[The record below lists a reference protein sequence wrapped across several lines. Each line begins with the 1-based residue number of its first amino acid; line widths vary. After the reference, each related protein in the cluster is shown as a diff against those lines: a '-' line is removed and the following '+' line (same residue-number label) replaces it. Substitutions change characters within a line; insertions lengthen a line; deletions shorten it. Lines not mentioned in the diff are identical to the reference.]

1 VDYLT
6 DEESE
11 GDNQAFDLKMPDLT
25 ELINDFEKGDEV
37 LASAMEDLA
46 LHFTDLKLKG
56 FEKEVREEIVQVRD
70 TKTKMFN
77 DNIS

>member
-1 VDYLT
+1 MLANPAKVDYLT

-37 LASAMEDLA
+37 LTTAEQ
-46 LHFTDLKLKG
+46 
-56 FEKEVREEIVQVRD
+56 E
-70 TKTKMFN
+70 
-77 DNIS
+77 

>member
-1 VDYLT
+1 MDYLT

-37 LASAMEDLA
+37 LASGMEDLA

-70 TKTKMFN
+70 TKSKMFN